1 MCSGKNGAGSPQGYN
16 TGVVPPQGGMQ
27 QFANIQNQFQK
38 SPWDVTRTA
47 PPGTGGFKP
56 APGMPGGSAGY
67 VPTSAAQNYGA
78 GSGMDQGGTGY
89 PPMPANGYPGG
100 EAAWRAS
107 QDIIRS
113 GNEAPP
119 GFMYQPSIQGG
130 YGTGGLQPAMG
141 RPTNEGGDPGLG
153 AGYVRPEMG
162 LLGGGPVG
170 GPTRTGGMT
179 PMQTGSMGTINNPNM
194 TPELQAQ
201 LDKARSMFPAE
212 AAGHPIQGGPNMGPD
227 HTGWGGGQKMAQF
240 GPARDGG
247 LARMA
252 GAAAYQQ
259 SLTPE
264 MLQQQINNGQRAPTS
279 YTQMQG
285 MLNAMDPA
293 ARADYIAKYKART
306 GQDPTA
312 APIQGTPGN
321 PFGN

>member
-67 VPTSAAQNYGA
+67 VPTSAAQSYGA
-78 GSGMDQGGTGY
+78 GSGMD
-89 PPMPANGYPGG
+89 
-100 EAAWRAS
+100 
-107 QDIIRS
+107 
-113 GNEAPP
+113 
-119 GFMYQPSIQGG
+119 QGG

-201 LDKARSMFPAE
+201 LEKARSMFPAE

-240 GPARDGG
+240 GPTRDGG
-247 LARMA
+247 LSRMA